1 MTYGL
6 VVARDAEKE
15 AKDAFQR
22 GRRRR
27 HRGAAENVIK
37 IAGVESESFE
47 HAKTFQE
54 RLIAGW
60 GGYPLVGTPEQ
71 VVEELRR
78 LNEAGMDGM
87 IMVSS
92 TSNEEL

>member
-1 MTYGL
+1 M
-6 VVARDAEKE
+6 
-15 AKDAFQR
+15 
-22 GRRRR
+22 
-27 HRGAAENVIK
+27 
-37 IAGVESESFE
+37 ESESFE
-47 HAKTFQE
+47 HAKIFQE
-54 RLIAGW
+54 RFIAGW